1 MRIAFQTGFRDAIA
15 DIQRTSE
22 QMATA
27 QRQVSTGR
35 RLDVPSDDPSA
46 TTGAIGERAS
56 MGTIDRYVRS
66 ADSATSRLSIV
77 DTVLSEIVSKLSAAQ
92 TAAASAIGDTASP
105 EQRTAAVD
113 ELASIRDQLVED
125 LNTKVGGVF
134 VFAGTASTTKPFTQ
148 NPNGTVNAYQGN
160 ASTVNVDIDRAK
172 SVQATFDG
180 QALTQG
186 SDSTDIFTAIEN
198 LRTAILANDTPNI
211 ENGLAAMK
219 RGFDRATGMQS
230 QVGSGEKAL
239 EEQRSRLS
247 TQRLGVKARLSK
259 FEDADMSEAISAMNR
274 AEIGYRAA
282 LGAAATIRR
291 VSLLDYLK

>member
-22 QMATA
+22 QMASA

-46 TTGAIGERAS
+46 TTGAIGERATL
-56 MGTIDRYVRS
+56 GTIDRYVRS
-66 ADSATSRLSIV
+66 ADSATSRLSVI
-77 DTVLSEIVSKLSAAQ
+77 DTVLSEIVSKLTAAQ
-92 TAAASAIGDTASP
+92 TAAASAIGNTASP
-105 EQRTAAVD
+105 EQRAAAAQD
-113 ELASIRDQLVED
+113 LASIRDQLVED

-134 VFAGTASTTKPFTQ
+134 VFSGTASTTKPFTQ
-148 NPNGTVNAYQGN
+148 NPDGTVNAYQGN
-160 ASTVNVDIDRAK
+160 SSTVSVDIDRAK

-186 SDSTDIFTAIEN
+186 SDSTDLFTVIED
-198 LRTAILANDTPNI
+198 LRTAILANDTPNT
-211 ENGLAAMK
+211 ENGLTALK
-219 RGFDRATGMQS
+219 RAFDRATTMQA
-230 QVGSGEKAL
+230 QVGSGEASL
-239 EEQRSRLS
+239 EDQRSRLS
-247 TQRLGVKARLSK
+247 TQKLGAQARLSK
-259 FEDADMSEAISAMNR
+259 FEDANMAEAISAMNR

-291 VSLLDYLK
+291 VSLLDYLQ

>member
-22 QMATA
+22 QMASA

-46 TTGAIGERAS
+46 TTSAIGERATI
-56 MGTIDRYVRS
+56 GTIDRYVRS
-66 ADSATSRLSIV
+66 ADSLTSRLSVV
-77 DTVLSEIVSKLSAAQ
+77 DTVLSEIVSKLTAAQ
-92 TAAASAIGDTASP
+92 TAAASAIGDTATA
-105 EQRTAAVD
+105 EQRTAAVQD
-113 ELASIRDQLVED
+113 LASIRDQLVED
-125 LNTKVGGVF
+125 LNTKFGGVF

-148 NPNGTVNAYQGN
+148 NPDGTVNAYAGN
-160 ASTVNVDIDRAK
+160 SSTVSVDIDRAK

-180 QALTQG
+180 QALAQG
-186 SDSTDIFTAIEN
+186 SDSTDLFTAIED

-211 ENGLAAMK
+211 EAGFAAMK
-219 RGFDRATGMQS
+219 RAFDRATGMQA

-239 EEQRSRLS
+239 EDQKSRLS
-247 TQRLGVKARLSK
+247 TERLGVSARLSK
-259 FEDADMSEAISAMNR
+259 FEDANMAEAISAMNR

-291 VSLLDYLK
+291 VSLLDYLQ

>member
-22 QMATA
+22 QMASA

-46 TTGAIGERAS
+46 TTGAIGERATL
-56 MGTIDRYVRS
+56 GTLDRYVRS
-66 ADSATSRLSIV
+66 ADSATSRLSVI
-77 DTVLSEIVSKLSAAQ
+77 DTVLSEIVSKLTAAQ

-105 EQRTAAVD
+105 EQRAAAAQD
-113 ELASIRDQLVED
+113 LASIRDQLVED

-134 VFAGTASTTKPFTQ
+134 VFAGSASTTKPFTQ
-148 NPNGTVNAYQGN
+148 NPDGSVNAYQGN
-160 ASTVNVDIDRAK
+160 NSTVTVDIDRAK

-186 SDSTDIFTAIEN
+186 SDSTDLFTVIDD

-211 ENGLAAMK
+211 ENGFTALK
-219 RGFDRATGMQS
+219 RAFDRATNMQA
-230 QVGSGEKAL
+230 QVGSGEASL
-239 EEQRSRLS
+239 EDQRSRLS
-247 TQRLGVKARLSK
+247 TQKLGAQARLSK
-259 FEDADMSEAISAMNR
+259 FEDANMAEAISAMNR

-291 VSLLDYLK
+291 VSLLDYLQ